1 MINCQGS
8 NVFIGPEA
16 WAEFER
22 LIVELSDSGK
32 KIYVLS
38 DENTSELC
46 GQKLQD
52 KFGVFSDNILIIE
65 AGEASK
71 NIEIAHHLWSEMLET
86 GADRQSILLNIG
98 GGVVTDLGGFVAS
111 TFKRG
116 IPFVNIPTSLM
127 GMADAAIGGKCGIDL
142 GSAKNQVGTFTLPTS
157 TLIMPEFLN
166 TLLDVELKSGF
177 AECIKHGLLQ
187 GNSLWKEVV
196 EQDPANLNAEF
207 LTQIV
212 QVKIDVVNQDPKEM
226 GLRKSLNL
234 GHTIGH
240 AIESAAMQIGNPL
253 QHGHCVILGLLAEL
267 RISEIELGLD
277 SDVLKQFSAL
287 ADQHY
292 MELRSHKVEFES
304 LYPFMKLDKKNDQNE
319 VRFVLLKSLGQTEV
333 DLAVSEGVI
342 QEGVNH
348 LKKWQSR

>member
-1 MINCQGS
+1 
-8 NVFIGPEA
+8 
-16 WAEFER
+16 
-22 LIVELSDSGK
+22 
-32 KIYVLS
+32 
-38 DENTSELC
+38 
-46 GQKLQD
+46 
-52 KFGVFSDNILIIE
+52 
-65 AGEASK
+65 
-71 NIEIAHHLWSEMLET
+71 
-86 GADRQSILLNIG
+86 
-98 GGVVTDLGGFVAS
+98 
-111 TFKRG
+111 
-116 IPFVNIPTSLM
+116 
-127 GMADAAIGGKCGIDL
+127 
-142 GSAKNQVGTFTLPTS
+142 
-157 TLIMPEFLN
+157 
-166 TLLDVELKSGF
+166 
-177 AECIKHGLLQ
+177 LLQ
-187 GNSLWKEVV
+187 GNPLWKEVV

-212 QVKIDVVNQDPKEM
+212 QVKIDVVNQDLKEM

-240 AIESAAMQIGNPL
+240 AVESAAIQSGNPL

-292 MELRSHKVEFES
+292 MELKSHKVEFES
-304 LYPFMKLDKKNDQNE
+304 LYPFLKLDKKNEQNE
-319 VRFVLLKSLGQTEV
+319 VRFVLLKLLGQTEV